1 MLQMRWGTR
10 PQRSLC
16 LLCLQSLSQRQS
28 AQRVIPQSMLVL
40 LQFYNCA
47 EVVHHV
53 SAAHTAT
60 ACRRMGGT
68 DALSLHTTARPQ
80 GIICTHL
87 ALILFLQ
94 VLHLLLCRAQAS
106 LDLHQLA
113 RQAVLYGLLQLVQ
126 LGLHLTHCG
135 PRHATHHLSLLIL

>member
-1 MLQMRWGTR
+1 MGETD
-10 PQRSLC
+10 
-16 LLCLQSLSQRQS
+16 
-28 AQRVIPQSMLVL
+28 
-40 LQFYNCA
+40 
-47 EVVHHV
+47 VH
-53 SAAHTAT
+53 
-60 ACRRMGGT
+60 GEY
-68 DALSLHTTARPQ
+68 TTARPQ

-94 VLHLLLCRAQAS
+94 VLNLLLCRAQAG

-113 RQAVLYGLLQLVQ
+113 GQAVLYGLLQLVQ